1 MTCKV
6 CKFYKF
12 EQNDMLGACKRY
24 PTVVNKS
31 PTDWCGEEIPAE
43 YEAKIV
49 PDAPL
54 ETQFVYNET
63 QAQYDINTDEVKTKG
78 KRKNAREQK

>member
-24 PTVVNKS
+24 PTVVNKAPS
-31 PTDWCGEEIPAE
+31 DWCGELIPCE
-43 YEAKIV
+43 YEPTIKYELVEADVKSSTTVI
-49 PDAPL
+49 
-54 ETQFVYNET
+54 
-63 QAQYDINTDEVKTKG
+63 YDINTDEVKPK
-78 KRKNAREQK
+78 KARKKNVNSDL

>member
-1 MTCKV
+1 MTCKI

-31 PTDWCGEEIPAE
+31 PTDWCGEEIPKD
-43 YEAKIV
+43 YEVESQEVIV
-49 PDAPL
+49 
-54 ETQFVYNET
+54 E
-63 QAQYDINTDEVKTKG
+63 QYDINTDEVKVKRG
-78 KRKNAREQK
+78 RKNARAEK